1 MREGNGPS
9 AVTLMQLGRTGA
21 EAWTPADVVECAETR
36 EARWA
41 AGTRSTF
48 QAQAE
53 CAGAHEGRGCVVHQG
68 RGEVAIGAAGDDDR
82 VLAPVVHAGQGR
94 TGGDDETWT
103 REASTPALRRD
114 SSRIAPF
121 ASPPTAPTMDAL
133 APSGAATT
141 AWFAD
146 LPTGRTWR
154 GPPVTVFPRRG
165 WSGTDQEV
173 RDALVHG
180 EPTVR
185 PHLGDQG
192 PRWCGPRTGAV
203 WSASQR
209 GTSFGWAD
217 RTGEVWTVHSL

>member
-1 MREGNGPS
+1 MSSSAPRPGRRGGPPGPGPPSRHRPS
-9 AVTLMQLGRTGA
+9 ARVPMRVAAASCTRVGVRWPLAPPEMMIVFSHQLSTLVRA
-21 EAWTPADVVECAETR
+21 VPAET
-36 EARWA
+36 
-41 AGTRSTF
+41 TR
-48 QAQAE
+48 
-53 CAGAHEGRGCVVHQG
+53 R
-68 RGEVAIGAAGDDDR
+68 
-82 VLAPVVHAGQGR
+82 
-94 TGGDDETWT
+94 WT
-103 REASTPALRRD
+103 REASTPASRRD
-114 SSRIAPF
+114 SSSIAPF
-121 ASPPTAPTMDAL
+121 ASRPTAPTMDTL

-217 RTGEVWTVHSL
+217 RTGVVWTVHSL